1 MLKAFDVVVVVY
13 LASDDRSPLRTQIEI
28 SKALGVSQSSV
39 HRSLAR
45 LEASRLV
52 RDGRPQ
58 REDLRRFV
66 LHGVP
71 FAYPAQLGDSV
82 QGLATANEAAG
93 WGPSHYRDHPVVW
106 PSEAGSD
113 FGLSIVPLHAGV
125 PVLALREPAFAQLMG
140 LVEIARVGSK
150 RELARVGRELKERWR
165 IRI

>member
-13 LASDDRSPLRTQIEI
+13 LASGDRAPVRTQTEI

-39 HRSLAR
+39 HRSLVR
-45 LEASRLV
+45 LENSRLV

-58 REDLRRFV
+58 REELRRFI

-71 FAYPAQLGDSV
+71 FAYPAHLGGPARGV
-82 QGLATANEAAG
+82 RTANEAAG
-93 WGPSHYRDHPVVW
+93 WGPSPYRDHPVVW
-106 PSEAGSD
+106 PCEAGSD
-113 FGLSIVPLHAGV
+113 TGLSLVPLHAGV
-125 PVLALREPAFAQLMG
+125 PVLALRDSAFGQLMG

>member
-13 LASDDRSPLRTQIEI
+13 LASDDRSPVRTQIEI

-52 RDGRPQ
+52 RDGRPL
-58 REDLRRFV
+58 RDELRRFI

-71 FAYPAQLGDSV
+71 FVYPAHLGEPAGGV
-82 QGLATANEAAG
+82 RTANEAAG
-93 WGPSHYRDHPVVW
+93 WGPSRYRDHPVVW

-113 FGLSIVPLHAGV
+113 TGLSLVPLHAGV
-125 PVLALREPAFAQLMG
+125 PVLALREPAFGQLMG

-150 RELARVGRELKERWR
+150 RELVRVGRELKGRWR
-165 IRI
+165 IRL